1 MNGRVDWLVFGRA
14 QGAAM
19 PGLRRSSLV
28 DRAERERWERR
39 LMPLAEPRRIP
50 GVEPGPSVCRL
61 VWDDRVAAL
70 HRAPAP
76 DPEAGTVTYA
86 YIGEGPVF
94 EPRSVLATV
103 DTWHHWIP
111 APGQGDEPIDAT
123 RIGGLSPILRDER
136 TDEVRR
142 GPHDALRRL
151 AAEVLRAPDQGFS
164 CRLPPGVEPGRLLWG
179 LIDLLGEIVGDGTG
193 RYWTFSTREND
204 DTRPG
209 LPRFVFLDDWR
220 HSGLQPGHFRLD
232 LAAPPPG
239 RDRYLDAAD
248 ALLETYRGGS
258 AAGVRRL
265 LRRIGIRHERH
276 GEAERIA
283 IVLKYAEVKGVRVAG
298 PAPQATTVGDGDPTV
313 ERRVPAH
320 RRQPYPF
327 APTPYAPGSADA
339 SAARDAQASGAA
351 GGPRKENPESPQTA
365 GTPAAAGGLAPS
377 PSPRTVGHA
386 GSPRAAGGAP
396 IDAGVRFAGSAM
408 PPPPAERRDA
418 GIGPSRDREDRPPGV
433 AASAAGPAPSPSPD
447 AVERPG
453 TSPAVGEPV
462 AGAGMGFAGSAMPP
476 SEAQAGGAETGLPEG
491 PKDPSPTGTVGAGT
505 GAAGSEVSSPVA
517 AGWARPHPRM
527 EHAPASAVAGPGVPP
542 SPEIAGRD
550 GATPE
555 AVGSPVSGAPGSGES
570 GVAFPV
576 SPTESSGPRPAQAFA
591 NPPLSEVAG
600 SGRGSAGAAVSPSP
614 EERTDATAEVGDPP
628 YGGSARTEVTALG
641 SLGSPSSGTEASG
654 AVAAS
659 AQDMGR
665 PPSSGVTGAAVSA
678 AGAAAP
684 QWPRAVD
691 PLGPGSE
698 GPPSGPSEA
707 AAGSAGAADPQSFD
721 AETSG
726 AGAGSAHGSESV
738 AASGPADAGAGTAG
752 SEASPSPMAGKPV
765 GSPSAVPDSTAGA
778 ESDVPSPRT
787 VERPGPVPVVG
798 DVLQIE
804 EPDAGAVSTARS
816 AESPLPGPETGGAGT
831 GPSHGAE
838 RVVASGPADSGTAAS
853 GPEESPSS
861 GAGERTDSPPRG
873 EGSPAG
879 AGVSASGSA
888 GSPSPEAEEPADSP
902 SAVEDSAEGA
912 GASEA
917 GAVPSPSDEVAEE
930 AVSTPVA
937 ESSPGEAGDAEGSTA
952 ETAPLPPVG
961 PEGEAS
967 GGEGA
972 AETRPLPPVPERQP
986 HENVPFL
993 VQKLRT
999 AEIPED
1005 VRRGV
1010 EGLARV
1016 VEGDGKA
1023 RAQLRDILI
1032 GNGFFRER
1040 LETVLTPD
1048 ELDRALRDLV
1058 ACAFADGDE
1067 RSLRKAVELAG
1078 RKDTTHGM
1086 RVALLEA
1093 VAAHGGAE
1101 IWLSHYGPT
1110 ELSATVPRPR
1120 REVAEPVAGAGRSAG
1135 SPHPIRLA
1143 PNRFHE
1149 FKVPALVVFG
1159 IFLLGTAVILLF
1171 SRL

>member
-61 VWDDRVAAL
+61 VWDDRVVAL

-76 DPEAGTVTYA
+76 DPDAGTVTYA

-111 APGQGDEPIDAT
+111 APGQGDEPIDAA
-123 RIGGLSPILRDER
+123 RIGVLSPILRDER

-164 CRLPPGVEPGRLLWG
+164 CRLPPGVEPGHLLWG
-179 LIDLLGEIVGDGTG
+179 LIDLLGEVVGDGTG

-298 PAPQATTVGDGDPTV
+298 PAPQATVGDGDPTV

-320 RRQPYPF
+320 RRPPYPF
-327 APTPYAPGSADA
+327 APVPYRPGSGDV
-339 SAARDAQASGAA
+339 SAPRAAQASGAV
-351 GGPRKENPESPQTA
+351 GGPRPENPEPPRTA
-365 GTPAAAGGLAPS
+365 GTPAAADGLAPS
-377 PSPRTVGHA
+377 PSPDTVGHA
-386 GSPRAAGGAP
+386 GPPRAGEGAP
-396 IDAGVRFAGSAM
+396 TDAGVRFAGSAM
-408 PPPPAERRDA
+408 PPLPAERSDT
-418 GIGPSRDREDRPPGV
+418 GLGPSRDREDWPPGV
-433 AASAAGPAPSPSPD
+433 AASAGGPAASPSPE
-447 AVERPG
+447 AVARPG
-453 TSPAVGEPV
+453 SSPAAGKPV
-462 AGAGMGFAGSAMPP
+462 AGTGVDFAGSAMPP
-476 SEAQAGGAETGLPEG
+476 SEAQAGGPETGSPQG
-491 PKDPSPTGTVGAGT
+491 PKDPLPTGAVGAGA
-505 GAAGSEVSSPVA
+505 GAPGAEASSPVA
-517 AGWARPHPRM
+517 TGWADPQPRV
-527 EHAPASAVAGPGVPP
+527 EEAPASAVAGSVAPP
-542 SPEIAGRD
+542 SPEIAGQD
-550 GATPE
+550 GATPG
-555 AVGSPVSGAPGSGES
+555 AVGSPLSGASGAGGSGAAS
-570 GVAFPV
+570 PV
-576 SPTESSGPRPAQAFA
+576 SPAETRADSAQAFA
-591 NPPLSEVAG
+591 NPPLNEVAG
-600 SGRGSAGAAVSPSP
+600 GGPGSGGAA
-614 EERTDATAEVGDPP
+614 
-628 YGGSARTEVTALG
+628 
-641 SLGSPSSGTEASG
+641 
-654 AVAAS
+654 AAS
-659 AQDMGR
+659 AQGMGQ
-665 PPSSGVTGAAVSA
+665 PPSSGMTGAAASA
-678 AGAAAP
+678 AGAAVP

-691 PLGPGSE
+691 PLGPGS
-698 GPPSGPSEA
+698 GAPPSGTSEVG
-707 AAGSAGAADPQSFD
+707 AGSAGAVNPRSFG
-721 AETSG
+721 AETGG
-726 AGAGSAHGSESV
+726 AGAGSAYGPESV
-738 AASGPADAGAGTAG
+738 AASGPADAAAGASG
-752 SEASPSPMAGKPV
+752 SEPSPSPEAG
-765 GSPSAVPDSTAGA
+765 GAADSPSAVPDSTAGA
-778 ESDVPSPRT
+778 EATVPSSPRT
-787 VERPGPVPVVG
+787 AERPGPVPVVG
-798 DVLQIE
+798 DVLQLE
-804 EPDAGAVSTARS
+804 EPDAGAASVARS
-816 AESPLPGPETGGAGT
+816 AGWPLPGPEASGAGS

-838 RVVASGPADSGTAAS
+838 QVAASGPADAAAAAS
-853 GPEESPSS
+853 GSEASPFS
-861 GAGERTDSPPRG
+861 GAGEPADSPSG
-873 EGSPAG
+873 AEGSPAEAG
-879 AGVSASGSA
+879 ASRAGSE

-902 SAVEDSAEGA
+902 SAVEEPGEVS

-930 AVSTPVA
+930 AAAPPVA
-937 ESSPGEAGDAEGSTA
+937 GESSPGETGEGSAA

-967 GGEGA
+967 GGESA
-972 AETRPLPPVPERQP
+972 AETRPLAPVSERQP

-993 VQKLRT
+993 VQRLRT

-1016 VEGDGKA
+1016 VEGDAKA

-1058 ACAFADGDE
+1058 TCAFADGDE

-1078 RKDTTHGM
+1078 RKDITHGM

-1120 REVAEPVAGAGRSAG
+1120 REVAEPVAGPARTAR
-1135 SPHPIRLA
+1135 SPHPIRPA
-1143 PNRFHE
+1143 PNRFDE